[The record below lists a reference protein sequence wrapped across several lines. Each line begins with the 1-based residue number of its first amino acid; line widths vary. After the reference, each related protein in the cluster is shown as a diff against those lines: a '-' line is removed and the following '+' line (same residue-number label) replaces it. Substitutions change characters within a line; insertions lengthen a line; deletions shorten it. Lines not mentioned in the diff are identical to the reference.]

1 MLSFT
6 KPYNKQQNVALLV
19 VHLVGAQKVREQL
32 ASMCYRGFG
41 KSMALQDQGKKTAYI
56 CYCWDSRPYPGPLI
70 KTCKKTPSQMLVSI
84 THKYTF
90 VNFAMETIFHSH
102 QQSPPKTM
110 ACIVTMWQDF
120 FWTDGGGFI
129 FVLERLFQSSLKRR
143 RKWAP
148 ILPFMLARNV
158 EV

>member
-56 CYCWDSRPYPGPLI
+56 CYGLNSRPYPGPLI
-70 KTCKKTPSQMLVSI
+70 KTCKK
-84 THKYTF
+84 
-90 VNFAMETIFHSH
+90 H
-102 QQSPPKTM
+102 QVK
-110 ACIVTMWQDF
+110 C
-120 FWTDGGGFI
+120 
-129 FVLERLFQSSLKRR
+129 LFQ
-143 RKWAP
+143 
-148 ILPFMLARNV
+148 
-158 EV
+158 

>member
-56 CYCWDSRPYPGPLI
+56 CYGLDSRPYPGPH
-70 KTCKKTPSQMLVSI
+70 KQHAKK
-84 THKYTF
+84 
-90 VNFAMETIFHSH
+90 H
-102 QQSPPKTM
+102 QVK
-110 ACIVTMWQDF
+110 C
-120 FWTDGGGFI
+120 
-129 FVLERLFQSSLKRR
+129 LFQ
-143 RKWAP
+143 
-148 ILPFMLARNV
+148 
-158 EV
+158 

>member
-56 CYCWDSRPYPGPLI
+56 CYCWDSRPYPGP
-70 KTCKKTPSQMLVSI
+70 
-84 THKYTF
+84 HKQHAKNTKS
-90 VNFAMETIFHSH
+90 N
-102 QQSPPKTM
+102 
-110 ACIVTMWQDF
+110 ACFNNTQVHFRQF
-120 FWTDGGGFI
+120 CNGNHF
-129 FVLERLFQSSLKRR
+129 S
-143 RKWAP
+143 
-148 ILPFMLARNV
+148 
-158 EV
+158 